1 MAHGTHRRPTA
12 VASGSRSRLRRAP
25 SPEEPSSGR
34 GISCGPFLSRVA
46 AALAAKEGAKAAQVD
61 RMEFG
66 AAILGADL
74 RRETMGGFSGKGGGW
89 TATKLFDYGP
99 DVLRVLASV
108 LGNP

>member
-1 MAHGTHRRPTA
+1 
-12 VASGSRSRLRRAP
+12 
-25 SPEEPSSGR
+25 
-34 GISCGPFLSRVA
+34 
-46 AALAAKEGAKAAQVD
+46 
-61 RMEFG
+61 MEFG